1 VPLELVLEAVKLGEV
16 GLALVLVGVM
26 ALILNT

>member
-1 VPLELVLEAVKLGEV
+1 VPLELVLEVVKLGEV
-16 GLALVLVGVM
+16 GLASVLVEVM